1 MFAWIT
7 QSGRIRIRIRMF
19 SILSFDFVSLFC
31 G

>member
-7 QSGRIRIRIRMF
+7 QSGHIRIRMF
-19 SILSFDFVSLFC
+19 SFLSFDFVSLFC